1 MYDSNE
7 THTHSVI
14 SKLDIPEW
22 EDTDLVVQMYIDD
35 VIKESAEASGEAEE
49 MSKNKQKAAT
59 RLVRMW
65 LIKDGYLQPSE
76 FEAGVL
82 VKQEKKSSSTTT
94 KSSTTKPSSKS
105 STTTTSES
113 KKQPNSN
120 DDRDKNDDN
129 DGDDETD
136 DLFGCAASLFE
147 S

>member
-14 SKLDIPEW
+14 SKLDIPER

-76 FEAGVL
+76 FEAGIL
-82 VKQEKKSSSTTT
+82 VKQEKKSSTTT